1 VPGGNNTNELLQT
14 CCNHAMIA
22 AYQNRRNIM
31 AVEAKRGC
39 GYRKVGGLY
48 LVGGT
53 DGIACDRLPIAIEI
67 CRCCGQGI
75 KQSRGWSW
83 IDIAGLVGGDH
94 KNLVQSNSEL
104 TGPITT
110 EFPCRCGG
118 GVCPLCHNV
127 AAMGRGGL
135 IWVGTQFYPTIE
147 AFEAEARAQGISR
160 RIAAIPRGFK
170 LGDVVLF
177 AHPRGVLQ
185 STGELTGK
193 YVPAIFR
200 VWRPTR
206 LERIFDESKRGSD
219 EVAASE
225 KRGETPVFVPDNDAD
240 HHGSVYSKPEPKA
253 TEPTLKFDS
262 EE

>member
-1 VPGGNNTNELLQT
+1 
-14 CCNHAMIA
+14 
-22 AYQNRRNIM
+22 M

-39 GYRKVGGLY
+39 GFRKVGGLY
-48 LVGGT
+48 LVGAGT
-53 DGIACDRLPIAIEI
+53 GAQCDRLPIAIEV
-67 CRCCGQGI
+67 CPCCGGGI
-75 KQSRGWSW
+75 RQSRGWSW
-83 IDIAGLVGGDH
+83 VDIAGLVGGDH
-94 KNLVQSNSEL
+94 KNVVVTNSEL
-104 TGPITT
+104 TGEVRT
-110 EFPCRCGG
+110 EFPCHCMSGL
-118 GVCPLCHNV
+118 CPLCHNV
-127 AAMGRGGL
+127 AKMGRGGL

-200 VWRPTR
+200 VWRPSR

-219 EVAASE
+219 EVAAAE

-240 HHGSVYSKPEPKA
+240 HHGSVYDKPAKKAEEPS
-253 TEPTLKFDS
+253 LKFDS